1 MDEMDMLKDALAT
14 PGPSSDTVRKGR
26 GELEQLI
33 RRQSRARSGPAGG
46 WPGSAWPPRRWPS
59 P

>member
-1 MDEMDMLKDALAT
+1 MDEMEMLRDVLAK

-33 RRQSRARSGPAGG
+33 RHQSRART
-46 WPGSAWPPRRWPS
+46 RRRG
-59 P
+59 